1 MMDGW
6 AEGGIV
12 EMNIGPGASL
22 GLNLIDSY
30 TCLCFGLL
38 VWWNGDIHGLDL
50 AGRLVVSE
58 EPRGDVLGRT
68 PDT

>member
-22 GLNLIDSY
+22 GLNLIDCY
-30 TCLCFGLL
+30 TCLYFGLL

-50 AGRLVVSE
+50 AGRLVASE